1 VVILPIAGAAAFFS
15 RELIYLWT
23 QDMQIASIVA
33 PIATLMFAGTAFLNL
48 TDIPLILTVAY
59 GWVRLIFYRSFLL
72 SLLFV
77 PLLVILSLRYAG
89 PGAALAWFLVNI
101 AQLFVLPWFIHKR
114 ILKGELK
121 HWYVYDA
128 GIPVSVSLAILG
140 FTRWLMPLNLSYL
153 QYFVH
158 IGAVVIITF
167 GVLALTSKDV
177 RVWGLELFG
186 KIFSKKSDTSIDV

>member
-1 VVILPIAGAAAFFS
+1 
-15 RELIYLWT
+15 
-23 QDMQIASIVA
+23 
-33 PIATLMFAGTAFLNL
+33 
-48 TDIPLILTVAY
+48 
-59 GWVRLIFYRSFLL
+59 
-72 SLLFV
+72 
-77 PLLVILSLRYAG
+77 
-89 PGAALAWFLVNI
+89 
-101 AQLFVLPWFIHKR
+101 LFVLPWFIHKR

-186 KIFSKKSDTSIDV
+186 KIFSKKSDASIDV